1 MPDQLTRRRVAVL
14 ISGRGSNM
22 DALVAAAAQ
31 PGYPAEIVAVFAD
44 KADAGGLASA
54 AAAGI
59 PARAVPRKAYP
70 DRAAFE
76 AALDAAIREAGTE
89 FICLAG
95 FMRIL
100 SADFVA
106 RWPERILNIHP
117 SLLPSFRGLDTHARA
132 LEAGVRIHGVTVHI
146 VTASLDD
153 GPILGQAAL
162 PVLENDTPESLARR
176 VLALEHRLYPAT
188 LARHLGNLPAGEP
201 APAPMF
207 SPPLPGSG

>member
-1 MPDQLTRRRVAVL
+1 MPDQVTRRRVAVL

-22 DALVAAAAQ
+22 EALVAAATA
-31 PGYPAEIVAVFAD
+31 PGFPAEIVAVLAD
-44 KADAGGLASA
+44 KPDAGGLARA
-54 AAAGI
+54 ADAGI
-59 PARAVPRKAYP
+59 ATRAVERRAYP

-76 AALDAAIREAGTE
+76 AALDAAIREAGAE

-132 LEAGVRIHGVTVHI
+132 LEAGVKIHGVTVHI

-153 GPILGQAAL
+153 GPILGQAAI
-162 PVLENDTPESLARR
+162 PVLEGDTPDSLAARI
-176 VLALEHRLYPAT
+176 LAVEHRLYPAT
-188 LARHLGNLPAGEP
+188 LARHLGGLAAEAPQPATL
-201 APAPMF
+201 F
-207 SPPLPGSG
+207 SPPLPGTG